1 MDKEK
6 NKKDLEDILYSD
18 EEYKDFKINYIIHYK
33 DNDNYEAVVSNNNDI
48 ASVFL
53 YNKKIE
59 PIIELL
65 YSIDNDVFETLERLD
80 TEIIYATVDF
90 NYSVWNYI
98 NEYYPD
104 DINNKY
110 GMNKYLKY
118 CKENNITKELIE
130 KEVKTEVPDVMKYY
144 KNREVKILGT
154 WETDYADI
162 AVNALLMEN
171 NKKIANII
179 TTFNLSNYFLKR
191 ELYDDFDY
199 YKSLPKISKCSK
211 LLQVIYDNVCESESS
226 MCHITAEDWEEYYSD
241 NFTNKDIEKLKEE
254 VKEYKLDNVI
264 TFDDAE
270 YKIIGWS
277 DLETRFN
284 DDRNFVKEKE
294 RER

>member
-6 NKKDLEDILYSD
+6 IKKDLEDILYSD

-33 DNDNYEAVVSNNNDI
+33 DNDNYEAVISNNNDI

-59 PIIELL
+59 PIIEPL

-98 NEYYPD
+98 NEYYSD

-130 KEVKTEVPDVMKYY
+130 KEVKTEVSDVMKYY

-179 TTFNLSNYFLKR
+179 TTFDLSNYFLKR

-199 YKSLPKISKCSK
+199 YKSLPKTSKCSK

-226 MCHITAEDWEEYYSD
+226 MCHITNEDWEEYYSD

>member
-1 MDKEK
+1 M
-6 NKKDLEDILYSD
+6 
-18 EEYKDFKINYIIHYK
+18 
-33 DNDNYEAVVSNNNDI
+33 
-48 ASVFL
+48 
-53 YNKKIE
+53 
-59 PIIELL
+59 
-65 YSIDNDVFETLERLD
+65 FEILERLD
-80 TEIIYATVDF
+80 TEIIYARLDF

-179 TTFNLSNYFLKR
+179 TTFDLSNYFLKR

-226 MCHITAEDWEEYYSD
+226 MCHITNEDWEEYYSD